1 MRMVPRMPQW
11 IKIRIMSKDKL
22 DEPDGVPAVDVDG
35 WYESMTNSFAARGE
49 LSTWH
54 AHIKTRFEESIREK
68 GDMMD
73 EFGLTHNAFNLGAV
87 RQALMW
93 ENCPLPVPD
102 RYKIGSYFTAADSGK
117 LEEMVLT
124 FEDTDDD
131 IPTFERNKF
140 TVHRG
145 PTLIPTHVALY
156 VNHNP
161 DQRSESKM
169 REFVSFAQ
177 RIGIAVDPEL
187 AMAAPEGVSVWR
199 GNVCLPWK
207 STA

>member
-1 MRMVPRMPQW
+1 
-11 IKIRIMSKDKL
+11 
-22 DEPDGVPAVDVDG
+22 
-35 WYESMTNSFAARGE
+35 
-49 LSTWH
+49 
-54 AHIKTRFEESIREK
+54 
-68 GDMMD
+68 MD
-73 EFGLTHNAFNLGAV
+73 EFDLTHNAFNLGAV

-102 RYKIGSYFTAADSGK
+102 RYKIGSYFTAADSVK

-140 TVHRG
+140 TVHHG

-156 VNHNP
+156 VNHDP

-169 REFVSFAQ
+169 RVRQLCAAHWQRSRSGAGNGCTRRRQRVARQCVPPLEIDRLATKKDNHIRHAVVSNFYCLLP
-177 RIGIAVDPEL
+177 IAIAIVRKRLSAL
-187 AMAAPEGVSVWR
+187 AVAVV
-199 GNVCLPWK
+199 VIVVLL
-207 STA
+207 